1 MEQEKIT
8 NRAARKY
15 LRKVRALLPCSRK
28 MKDEITAPL
37 RRSMAEYLSEQQG
50 ATAAELQARF
60 GTPEVIASSCLE
72 DVDTTEVLRRLLL
85 RRRVFVIVF
94 IAVLLFLMS
103 WVVNLIC
110 VNHKLQQEVFE
121 ATVETTAFS
130 EFIE

>member
-8 NRAARKY
+8 NRSARKY

-28 MKDEITAPL
+28 MKDEITTPL

-60 GTPEVIASSCLE
+60 GTPEVIAASCLE